1 MAPSENEKSSRTAES
16 KDLFAKCVCVAA
28 SLWLLLL
35 AFSFPVLGQERI
47 LDRPLIAS
55 GTSPLM
61 EEDSADARKL
71 ALDEALRAAVEQA
84 VGRLLPAEH
93 IVRYYLVLLNRILKE
108 PMSYVRDYQIVHEGV
123 IYGSYRVTVQT
134 TLYGEKLSRDL
145 RRLGL
150 FLTAG
155 ERPRVAI
162 LVAERLSPEDP
173 WHWWWQVPPADSKQ
187 PLFLNDLAKLLTEQG
202 LVVMYPNMV
211 WDSLPADLTY
221 QTPLLDDT
229 QGVALARALGAEVG
243 ILGHVSYRP
252 TGMGGGGMTNGSL
265 RAVRADSSELLARV
279 SATVQVQP
287 TIDHSVADYGFS
299 ALAERL
305 APHLVDGVMA
315 SFVSIS
321 RGPKEVTLQVE
332 GVRSYGDLILIK
344 EHLQRSA
351 EVNQIRQ
358 IKLKQDQGFFSL
370 VLSGSLDELQNSLEG
385 YDFGAFVTSAKLAA
399 EDFLI
404 VTILSKR

>member
-1 MAPSENEKSSRTAES
+1 M
-16 KDLFAKCVCVAA
+16 
-28 SLWLLLL
+28 
-35 AFSFPVLGQERI
+35 
-47 LDRPLIAS
+47 
-55 GTSPLM
+55 
-61 EEDSADARKL
+61 
-71 ALDEALRAAVEQA
+71 
-84 VGRLLPAEH
+84 
-93 IVRYYLVLLNRILKE
+93 LLNRILNE

-150 FLTAG
+150 FLTPA

-173 WHWWWQVPPADSKQ
+173 YHWWWQVPPAVSEQ
-187 PLFLNDLAKLLTEQG
+187 PLFLNDLAKLLTDQG
-202 LVVMYPNMV
+202 LVVLYPSMV
-211 WDSLPADLTY
+211 WESLPADVAY

-229 QGVALARALGAEVG
+229 QGVALARALGAAVA

-252 TGMGGGGMTNGSL
+252 TGMGSGGMTNGSL
-265 RAVRADSSELLARV
+265 RAVRTDSGELLARV
-279 SATVQVQP
+279 SATVQVLP
-287 TIDHSVADYGFS
+287 TTDRSLANYGFP

-305 APHLVDGVMA
+305 TPHLVDGVMA

-358 IKLKQDQGFFSL
+358 IKLKQDQGSFSL
-370 VLSGSLDELQNSLEG
+370 VLSGSLDELKNSLEG
-385 YDFGAFVTSAKLAA
+385 YDFGAFVTSAKLTA

>member
-1 MAPSENEKSSRTAES
+1 MAPPENKKSPRTAES
-16 KDLFAKCVCVAA
+16 KDLLAQRVCVAT
-28 SLWLLLL
+28 SLCLLLF
-35 AFSFPVLGQERI
+35 AFSSPVLGQERI
-47 LDRPLIAS
+47 LDGPLIAS

-93 IVRYYLVLLNRILKE
+93 IVRYYLMLLNRILKE

-123 IYGSYRVTVQT
+123 IYGRYRVTVQT

-150 FLTAG
+150 FLSAA
-155 ERPRVAI
+155 ERPRAAI

-173 WHWWWQVPPADSKQ
+173 WHWWWQLPPANTKQ
-187 PLFLNDLAKLLTEQG
+187 PLFLNDLAKLLTDQG
-202 LVVMYPNMV
+202 LVLLYPNMV
-211 WDSLPADLTY
+211 LESLPADLIY

-229 QGVALARALGAEVG
+229 QGVALARALGAEVVV
-243 ILGHVSYRP
+243 LGRVSYRP
-252 TGMGGGGMTNGSL
+252 TGMGSGGMANGSL
-265 RAVRADSSELLARV
+265 RAVRTDSGELLARV

-287 TIDHSVADYGFS
+287 TTDHSVADYGFS

-315 SFVSIS
+315 SFVAVS
-321 RGPKEVTLQVE
+321 RGPREVTVQVE

-344 EHLQRSA
+344 EHLQHSA
-351 EVNQIRQ
+351 EVKQIRQ
-358 IKLKQDQGFFSL
+358 IKLKQDQGSFSL
-370 VLSGSLDELQNSLEG
+370 VLAGSLDELQNSLEG
-385 YDFGAFVTSAKLAA
+385 CDFGAFVTSATLTA